1 MNMIGS
7 LLKSSKS
14 DEIAADF
21 VAFVADKESGQVLKS
36 FVLDEAVPHTHIAE
50 GGIEEAIAQL
60 ARLERSP
67 QILMV
72 DLQGSDMP
80 LSDLARLAGV
90 CEPSTQV
97 IALGERN
104 DVGLYR
110 SLLGIGIRDYLVK
123 PLTVGLLK
131 RTVDLRAG
139 RTTPVTQV
147 RTGKVLT
154 FIGAR
159 GGVGTTT
166 IAVNFARALADSKRR
181 VIYIDLNL
189 HGGAGLTMLGLKSNN
204 GLIDVLQNVRRLD
217 PAYVERAMQSAE
229 NSRLSILSA
238 ELGWGDPRPFEAG
251 SLKSVLDLLVA
262 SFHYVI
268 VDMGDR
274 TDPLVDEA
282 FDHAARAYIV
292 ADRSVHAAHETGRL
306 VRYIETRNS
315 SPVTSVVLNN
325 PNAATTGKVEPNDL
339 AAAIGRPSLL
349 EVPFESRMLA
359 IAENVGIPVPAGKA
373 DAFQHVIV
381 QLANDLTGHQNQTEQ
396 PTLWQKLK
404 LRK

>member
-21 VAFVADKESGQVLKS
+21 VAFVADKESVQVLKS

-50 GGIEEAIAQL
+50 GGIDDAIAQL
-60 ARLERSP
+60 AKLERSP
-67 QILMV
+67 QILMI

-131 RTVDLRAG
+131 RTIDLRAG
-139 RTTPVTQV
+139 RTTPVSQV

-166 IAVNFARALADSKRR
+166 VAVNLARTLADSKRR
-181 VIYIDLNL
+181 VIYVDLNL

-204 GLIDVLQNVRRLD
+204 GLVDVLQNVRRLD

-229 NSRLSILSA
+229 NSRLSVLSA
-238 ELGWGDPRPFEAG
+238 ELGWGDPRPFEEG
-251 SLKSVLDLLVA
+251 SLNSVLELLVA

-268 VDMGDR
+268 VDIGER
-274 TDPLVDEA
+274 TDPLAAEA
-282 FDHAARAYIV
+282 LEHAARAYVV
-292 ADRSVHAAHETGRL
+292 ADRSVYATHETVRL
-306 VRYIETRNS
+306 VRYIETMDG
-315 SPVTSVVLNN
+315 SPATSVVLNN
-325 PNAATTGKVEPNDL
+325 PNAVTNGKVESSDFS
-339 AAAIGRPSLL
+339 AAIGRPSLL

-359 IAENVGIPVPAGKA
+359 IAENVGIPLPAGKA
-373 DAFQHVIV
+373 EAFHHVIV

-396 PTLWQKLK
+396 PSLWQKLK

>member
-21 VAFVADKESGQVLKS
+21 VAFVADKESVQVLKS

-50 GGIEEAIAQL
+50 GGINEAIAQL
-60 ARLERSP
+60 GKLERSP
-67 QILMV
+67 QILMI

-80 LSDLARLAGV
+80 LSDLARLASV

-131 RTVDLRAG
+131 RTIDLRAG
-139 RTTPVTQV
+139 RTTPVSQV

-166 IAVNFARALADSKRR
+166 IAVNLARTLADSKRR
-181 VIYIDLNL
+181 VIYVDLDL

-204 GLIDVLQNVRRLD
+204 GLLDVLQNVRRLD

-229 NSRLSILSA
+229 NSRLSVLSA
-238 ELGWGDPRPFEAG
+238 ELGWGDPRPFEDG

-268 VDMGDR
+268 IDVGDR
-274 TDPLVDEA
+274 ADPLVNEA
-282 FDHAARAYIV
+282 LNHAARAYVV
-292 ADRSVHAAHETGRL
+292 ADRSVYATHEAGRL
-306 VRYIETRNS
+306 IRYIESTDN

-325 PNAATTGKVEPNDL
+325 PNAVTNGKVESSDFS
-339 AAAIGRPSLL
+339 AAIGRPSLL
-349 EVPFESRMLA
+349 EVPFETRMLA
-359 IAENVGIPVPAGKA
+359 VAENVGIPVPAGKA
-373 DAFQHVIV
+373 EAFHHVIV
-381 QLANDLTGHQNQTEQ
+381 KLANDLTGHQNQTEQ
-396 PTLWQKLK
+396 PNLWQKLK